1 MSKKLVWVVDAS
13 LKAGSGTRQVVIL
26 TYATDREDFIRQ
38 VEAHFARTGDQGQFL
53 LAPLDAS
60 TYFERHGKVWLLYHI
75 KSLGNAV
82 KIVPLDDTAQQ
93 ITREPENHLLAHTL
107 AITPL
112 DAQLGRHPT
121 RFAPDNLFSLLWP
134 QEAIPANRFDPDWQH
149 WQPPTFDPPESDP
162 KMSAKDRQ
170 IFGDPLPVLHV
181 YFLADSARCFNF
193 PVTNDSE
200 YRCECLYLGQLAEK
214 YEAVAPYLLEIIPG
228 QTNPLRALFSQKG
241 AIPQAASWD
250 DETGIIIHSRQPF
263 AKVINHLRKFSFI
276 KDEAGVWRFFRFY
289 DPQTLRHYLSSIAT
303 EADKLAHFFGA
314 EERIIHAFGSGRGE
328 DFIYYQLK
336 DLSAKPIPIVMS
348 DREQDG
354 MKEVRWRES
363 QEEILQHLRAHHTD
377 LLTEAD
383 DDRLRETME
392 QGLQSGYD
400 SQISVM
406 QYVVCAF
413 AAARAGQDFTRIEP
427 QITAQYTTGDE
438 KGNRLWEVF
447 MEHHTQGNR

>member
-348 DREQDG
+348 NKEIEG
-354 MKEVRWRES
+354 MDEVKRR
-363 QEEILQHLRAHHTD
+363 QRFDDQAAYILDTHPE
-377 LLTEAD
+377 LTAN
-383 DDRLRETME
+383 
-392 QGLQSGYD
+392 
-400 SQISVM
+400 
-406 QYVVCAF
+406 
-413 AAARAGQDFTRIEP
+413 AALTSFRRVWP
-427 QITAQYTTGDE
+427 
-438 KGNRLWEVF
+438 
-447 MEHHTQGNR
+447 